1 MKIRLC
7 LTLSLI
13 IFLSSLNQV
22 QCQSIEEDQFYAE
35 LKKIVSKTAMLNP
48 FDSTGRKYIS
58 FSYEVR
64 IGNVAS
70 VKISEDAPWGAKNRI
85 ENLKKDLV
93 NYIESLGKEFDNE
106 LIIIYPVLFNFDFL
120 MDDSNNLGT
129 AIESLIIEPDQTI
142 CPRIE
147 APIYVVS
154 KKSIVN

>member
-64 IGNVAS
+64 IGNEAS
-70 VKISEDAPWGAKNRI
+70 IKISEHAPWGSRNRI
-85 ENLKKDLV
+85 EKLKDDLV
-93 NYIESLGKEFDNE
+93 NYIESQGKEIDNE
-106 LIIIYPVLFNFDFL
+106 LIIIYPVLFNFDYL
-120 MDDSNNLGT
+120 IDDSNNLGT
-129 AIESLIIEPDQTI
+129 AIESLIIEPDQTN

-147 APIYVVS
+147 SPIYVVA
-154 KKSIVN
+154 KKPQVN